1 MSWLGQGA
9 CRSADYLEV
18 QLADRD
24 VIGWPC
30 ERTARDDGCRFKEAS
45 RALSSSGSLSSELS
59 GQKKRQLR
67 QQEAARTDM
76 DSVLDPFSGLDSL
89 SSPPYFDEDEFFT
102 DSSRDGHLDTDD
114 FLDEDVDFLSAHL
127 QDYYKDGA
135 APHDGDYDVG
145 NLSFSSSSSTFSYG
159 CADNTSE
166 LSPHTGSRGGSLLRR
181 RRRMRSEVEMQQ
193 LRQAA
198 NVRERRRMQS
208 INDAFEGLRSHIPT
222 LPYEKRLS
230 KVDTLRLA
238 IGYINFL
245 AELVQSDL
253 PIRNSNSDAHA
264 QPKKVIICHRGTSK
278 SIKSVWLSNLWPK
291 HHNSYLWLILQGLLL
306 PVTRIT
312 ACLLWRDT
320 LCPGPMRSSCES
332 RTSSELQKFGPLRTP
347 GNCSTEWASQTS
359 RTNLLLAWWLEL
371 DLHVWSGSAKLRV

>member
-1 MSWLGQGA
+1 
-9 CRSADYLEV
+9 
-18 QLADRD
+18 
-24 VIGWPC
+24 
-30 ERTARDDGCRFKEAS
+30 
-45 RALSSSGSLSSELS
+45 
-59 GQKKRQLR
+59 
-67 QQEAARTDM
+67 M

-135 APHDGDYDVG
+135 AHHDGDYDVG

-166 LSPHTGSRGGSLLRR
+166 LSPHAGHRGGPLLRR
-181 RRRMRSEVEMQQ
+181 RRRMRSEMEMQQ

-253 PIRNSNSDAHA
+253 PIRNSSSDAHA
-264 QPKKVIICHRGTSK
+264 QPKKVIICHRGTRSPSPSDPDYGLPPLAGHSLSWSDEK
-278 SIKSVWLSNLWPK
+278 QLREQNIIRTAKVWTPEDPRK
-291 HHNSYLWLILQGLLL
+291 LQHRVGLADIENEPPYGL
-306 PVTRIT
+306 V
-312 ACLLWRDT
+312 A
-320 LCPGPMRSSCES
+320 
-332 RTSSELQKFGPLRTP
+332 
-347 GNCSTEWASQTS
+347 
-359 RTNLLLAWWLEL
+359 
-371 DLHVWSGSAKLRV
+371 